1 MTLTR
6 LQESSE
12 GTKRT
17 FDMVSEAVKQ
27 LRDGESFGD
36 GLVQS
41 SVLGVEQAGEELLFE
56 TLSSVQHQSWHILL

>member
-6 LQESSE
+6 LQETSE
-12 GTKRT
+12 GTKQT

-41 SVLGVEQAGEELLFE
+41 SMLGVEQTGEELLFK
-56 TLSSVQHQSWHILL
+56 TLGSVQHQPWHILV